1 MDFQNRFYQSKTFR
15 FWIFLIST
23 GICCFTTW
31 SITNDPS
38 ITRFVTVFLGLSI
51 WAVISNQRRRIRR
64 KKTGEEIDWRSVTYT
79 EWLGLPN
86 IRPLPKDAV
95 TFKACKN
102 KDLENIRGYVQMMSN
117 DPGSFHSGIW
127 MVTAYN
133 AATKYFELDPDLPRD
148 IEFAFK
154 KFLAFTAWQDQVGM
168 VKENED
174 EESEAV
180 FAYGDLFIQAGSNL
194 TELVKKFKQWASNT
208 QKVKFFSKYDRTF
221 WPMLEYIAFI
231 LEIQLQN
238 SQPIRS

>member
-1 MDFQNRFYQSKTFR
+1 
-15 FWIFLIST
+15 
-23 GICCFTTW
+23 
-31 SITNDPS
+31 
-38 ITRFVTVFLGLSI
+38 
-51 WAVISNQRRRIRR
+51 
-64 KKTGEEIDWRSVTYT
+64 
-79 EWLGLPN
+79 
-86 IRPLPKDAV
+86 
-95 TFKACKN
+95 
-102 KDLENIRGYVQMMSN
+102 
-117 DPGSFHSGIW
+117 

-194 TELVKKFKQWASNT
+194 TELVEKFKQWASNT